1 MSSSFEGFCI
11 LLGLQDV
18 GPYLQMKEAGNIED
32 WSSTPLDPQG
42 RRVQEEMTK
51 KFQVNTHSQV
61 YWLNANPRRRV
72 YR

>member
-18 GPYLQMKEAGNIED
+18 GPYLQMKEARNIED
-32 WSSTPLDPQG
+32 WTSTPLDPQG

-51 KFQVNTHSQV
+51 KFQVNTHFQG
-61 YWLNANPRRRV
+61 YWPDANSRPRD